1 MYGGD
6 NVIEFETIYLK
17 YSKDVYTFLFSLS
30 RNEHVAEE
38 LTQETFYKAF
48 KNINQFKGTCKMSVW
63 LCQIAKNSFF
73 TYYKKQKKYGY
84 EIDAEVPDYTNFEE
98 QLIDKEMTSNI
109 YQQLD
114 SLNEPYKEVFVLH
127 LFGEMSFIEISQMSG
142 KSESWARVTYHRAK
156 IKIQESLKEAL

>member
-1 MYGGD
+1 M
-6 NVIEFETIYLK
+6 IEFETIYLK

-84 EIDAEVPDYTNFEE
+84 EIDVKVPDYTNFEE
-98 QLIDKEMTSNI
+98 QLIDKEMTSKI
-109 YQQLD
+109 YQQLH
-114 SLNEPYKEVFVLH
+114 SLNEPYKEVFALH
-127 LFGEMSFIEISQMSG
+127 LFGEMSFTDISQMFG